1 MICVSAS
8 HFSALGLSKK
18 AQLNY
23 IFSILIVPRFEC
35 AQMATLPQL
44 FFEFSFMGDIIFRS
58 FGGFRFINFTRWHCS
73 SLNLMKW
80 KYWLRALHEPS
91 FGLAVFCHWNRI
103 KNRHMSH
110 LKRRRDISSPY
121 CNSNRIAYAT
131 LQSNFLCLN
140 LMSSRIDAK
149 SSAFLF
155 TSSQVLL
162 AQTWASTYTRFIGA
176 MNLVVAFPF
185 SSISICFFFKFRMSI
200 ELHWQFPASNW
211 TMSEKP
217 FFPCRM
223 VFSLFYLHVDW
234 CIYIVH
240 LC

>member
-1 MICVSAS
+1 
-8 HFSALGLSKK
+8 
-18 AQLNY
+18 
-23 IFSILIVPRFEC
+23 
-35 AQMATLPQL
+35 
-44 FFEFSFMGDIIFRS
+44 
-58 FGGFRFINFTRWHCS
+58 
-73 SLNLMKW
+73 
-80 KYWLRALHEPS
+80 
-91 FGLAVFCHWNRI
+91 
-103 KNRHMSH
+103 MSH

-185 SSISICFFFKFRMSI
+185 SSISICFFFQISHEHRTALAISCFQLNDVGKTLFSMSNGFLSFLFARRLMYIHCTLMLALVATPSSNNFFSEYAHFRY
-200 ELHWQFPASNW
+200 PAEC
-211 TMSEKP
+211 SEKK
-217 FFPCRM
+217 CS
-223 VFSLFYLHVDW
+223 V
-234 CIYIVH
+234 
-240 LC
+240 